1 MAEVYIAKLRF
12 KSAPQQEVWAL
23 RKELAAACYHYT
35 NAPIK
40 FVPRLLFRLHLFATW
55 SFKLTLY
62 ILMVCLQL
70 PFKLAKLCESQKRS
84 PLLSESENS

>member
-23 RKELAAACYHYT
+23 CKELAAACYHYT
-35 NAPIK
+35 NALIK
-40 FVPRLLFRLHLFATW
+40 VVPSLLFRLH
-55 SFKLTLY
+55 FKLTFY

-84 PLLSESENS
+84 PMLSESENP